1 MTKHEIIGS
10 LAKDKFIEKC
20 FRKMKICQGETKF
33 NLDDLA
39 QDLYI
44 SLLEKDDELIKGL
57 YDRQELAFYITAM
70 ITNMVLSKS
79 SPYYLNY
86 KNGRFTD
93 ISTITE
99 NIEGIQA

>member
-1 MTKHEIIGS
+1 MTKEDIIDS
-10 LAKDKFIEKC
+10 LAKDKFIEKS

-70 ITNMVLSKS
+70 ITNMVMSKS

-86 KNGRFTD
+86 KNGRFTGLN
-93 ISTITE
+93 TIKEDT
-99 NIEGIQA
+99 EGIQA